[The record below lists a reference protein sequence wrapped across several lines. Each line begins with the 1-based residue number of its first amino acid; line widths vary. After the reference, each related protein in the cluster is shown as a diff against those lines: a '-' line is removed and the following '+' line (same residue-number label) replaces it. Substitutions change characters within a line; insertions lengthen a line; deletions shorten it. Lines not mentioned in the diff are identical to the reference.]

1 MNTRDYFIAG
11 GLSIVIA
18 VIITLLLQ
26 VLSLIGWWLVGGAI
40 AFVLIPSVMKAV
52 QFYHDTNYTDLS
64 DFCLEADEWIKD
76 KNKNNNK
83 IGW

>member
-26 VLSLIGWWLVGGAI
+26 VLSLVGWWLVGGAI

-52 QFYHDTNYTDLS
+52 QFYHDTNCTDLS
-64 DFCLEADEWIKD
+64 DFCLEMDELIKS

-83 IGW
+83 IDW

>member
-1 MNTRDYFIAG
+1 MNTKDYFIAG

-26 VLSLIGWWLVGGAI
+26 VLSLVGWWLVGGAI
-40 AFVLIPSVMKAV
+40 AFVLVPSVMKAV
-52 QFYHDTNYTDLS
+52 QFYHDTNCTDLS
-64 DFCLEADEWIKD
+64 DFCLEADEWIKE

-83 IGW
+83 IDW

>member
-26 VLSLIGWWLVGGAI
+26 VLSLVGWWLVGGAI

-52 QFYHDTNYTDLS
+52 QFYHDTNCTDLS
-64 DFCLEADEWIKD
+64 DFCIEVDELVKD